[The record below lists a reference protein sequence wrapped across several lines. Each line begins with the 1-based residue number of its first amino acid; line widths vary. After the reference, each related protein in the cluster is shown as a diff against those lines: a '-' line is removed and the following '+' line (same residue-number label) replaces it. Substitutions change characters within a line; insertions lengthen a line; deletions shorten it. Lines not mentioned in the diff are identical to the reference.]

1 MRSPF
6 ASLNWGRPTASKR
19 AVYRLRLTD
28 TSVEENMSEQT
39 FAEVGIEEYYF
50 DNLLDVLRMARAK
63 FYLINSTYIEE
74 AGYEEA
80 FDPYLED
87 FNFSLYTPKII
98 SQDILEQYPDEIV
111 PRGQLETRIAPLYGG
126 GEVFITPD
134 YSMYLSDLGT
144 FEASILEVFE
154 PFLGQTGE
162 SPPEFPAS
170 RPFNPTIITPDLP
183 LDLQAVLGMFDTEI
197 LAEYRLLVELME
209 QNEAEMKQAS
219 YQKNMW
225 TNPNKLY
232 GYMNEIIRYSY
243 PLFNI
248 TAYRSERLLDFEPL
262 VDQTRYS
269 IEVDLLTVIQ

>member
-1 MRSPF
+1 LRSPF

-19 AVYRLRLTD
+19 AVYRLRLID

-39 FAEVGIEEYYF
+39 FAEAGVEEYYF

-63 FYLINSTYIEE
+63 FYLINGSYLEE

-87 FNFSLYTPKII
+87 FSFRIYTPRVI
-98 SQDILEQYPDEIV
+98 SQEVLEQYPDEIV

-134 YSMYLSDLGT
+134 YSMYLSDLRT
-144 FEASILEVFE
+144 FEESILEVFE
-154 PFLGQTGE
+154 PLELPTT
-162 SPPEFPAS
+162 
-170 RPFNPTIITPDLP
+170 RPFNPTLITPDLP
-183 LDLQAVLGMFDTEI
+183 LDLQAVLGMFDAEI
-197 LAEYRLLVELME
+197 VAEYRLLVELME

-219 YQKNMW
+219 FQKNMW

-232 GYMNEIIRYSY
+232 GYMNEIIRYPY
-243 PLFNI
+243 PLFTINS
-248 TAYRSERLLDFEPL
+248 YRSERLLDFEPL

-269 IEVDLLTVIQ
+269 IEVDLLTIIQ

>member
-39 FAEVGIEEYYF
+39 FAEAGIEEYYF

-63 FYLINSTYIEE
+63 FYLINSTYLEE

-154 PFLGQTGE
+154 PSEPLPNE
-162 SPPEFPAS
+162 RMRPFPAT
-170 RPFNPTIITPDLP
+170 RPFNPNLIEPDLP
-183 LDLQAVLGMFDTEI
+183 LDLQAVLGMFDAEI
-197 LAEYRLLVELME
+197 LDEYRLLVELME

-232 GYMNEIIRYSY
+232 GYMNEIIRYPY